1 MKAYVDASVVLR
13 IVLDQPGQI
22 AAPERLDEPLTSSLT
37 LVEVLRTL
45 DRVRLSGDVPGEA
58 LVVHYQKA
66 RELLDHFAT
75 VDLDTLTLQRASEP
89 MRTPLRTLDAL
100 HLATA
105 LRWCEASGE
114 ALVFATHDR
123 ELAQAA
129 AVAGLDVVEA

>member
-13 IVLDQPGQI
+13 IVLDQPGQL
-22 AAPERLDEPLTSSLT
+22 AEPERLDEPLTSSLT
-37 LVEVLRTL
+37 LVEVLRTI
-45 DRVRLSGDVPGEA
+45 DRVRLSGEVPGDA

-66 RELLDHFAT
+66 RELLDHVAT
-75 VDLDTLTLQRASEP
+75 IDLDAHTLQRASEP

-105 LRWCEASGE
+105 LRWSEAAGE
-114 ALVFATHDR
+114 HLLFATHDH

-129 AVAGLDVVEA
+129 AVAGLEVVGA